1 MWKRALVL
9 AFVAA
14 LTPAA
19 LSHAEEWSKTYTIAG
34 KPELRV
40 ETNDASV
47 HLDVWDRHEIEARV
61 VTRGYGLAVVGGQ
74 ESGGVRVRE
83 EQSGDRVDLNVHVP
97 GYTWS
102 IGVNTRSVR
111 IELRVPR
118 DGSFDIH
125 TSDGSIEAS
134 GVKGDIRL
142 TSGDGHIAADQLEG
156 ALRAQSGD
164 GHMTIQGRFE
174 QLALETGDGH
184 IDAAVDRGSA
194 ISTSWTLHTGDGNVK
209 LRLPEDFAA
218 DLDAHTGDGHV
229 TVNFPLTVSGTI
241 SKSDVHGKMNG
252 GGRVLRIRTG
262 DGSIHIEKL

>member
-1 MWKRALVL
+1 MWKRAVALV
-9 AFVAA
+9 FVAA
-14 LTPAA
+14 LTPAV
-19 LSHAEEWSKTYTIAG
+19 LSHAEEWRKTYTIAG

-47 HLDVWDRHEIEARV
+47 HLEVWERQEIEARV

-74 ESGGVRVRE
+74 EEGGVRVRE
-83 EQSGDRVDLNVHVP
+83 EQSGDRVDLNVRVP
-97 GYTWS
+97 SYHWS

-118 DGSFDIH
+118 QGSFDVR
-125 TSDGSIEAS
+125 TSDGNIEAS

-142 TSGDGHIAADQLEG
+142 SSGDGHIEADQLEG

-164 GHMTIQGRFE
+164 GHMRIRGRFE

-184 IDAAVDRGSA
+184 IDAAVDPGSA
-194 ISTSWTLHTGDGNVK
+194 MSAPWTMHTGDGNVQ
-209 LRLPEDFAA
+209 LRLPQDFAA

-229 TVNFPLTVSGTI
+229 TVDFPIAVSGTV
-241 SKSDVHGKMNG
+241 SKSDVRGKMNG
-252 GGRVLRIRTG
+252 GGRLLRIHTG